1 MNLSKTIVSEK
12 VLFIKRKLEMRKAI
26 AIVIQ
31 TIIFITAW
39 FVMTPDQVVD
49 NTHIFGLIGSYDT
62 VPGNTV
68 WVLLGAA
75 ILSII
80 NLWVW
85 WPKSPTRQSV
95 EVAAAKS
102 AETVEAKAADPDPI
116 VPKMD

>member
-1 MNLSKTIVSEK
+1 MK
-12 VLFIKRKLEMRKAI
+12 KAI
-26 AIVIQ
+26 MVQ
-31 TIIFITAW
+31 VIIFVVAW
-39 FVMTPDQVVD
+39 FVMTPDTLED
-49 NTHIFGLIGSYDT
+49 NTHLFGLFGDVEVIK
-62 VPGNTV
+62 GNSI
-68 WVLLGAA
+68 WVLTGAA

-102 AETVEAKAADPDPI
+102 AETVEAKAEEAAKAADPDPI

>member
-1 MNLSKTIVSEK
+1 MNLSETIVSKK
-12 VLFIKRKLEMRKAI
+12 VLFTKRKLEMRKAI

-49 NTHIFGLIGSYDT
+49 NTYIFGLLGNVEVI
-62 VPGNTV
+62 PGNTR
-68 WVLLGAA
+68 WVLLGAMF
-75 ILSII
+75 LSVI

-85 WPKSPTRQSV
+85 WPKSPTHQ
-95 EVAAAKS
+95 
-102 AETVEAKAADPDPI
+102 VEAKAEEAKTKEAKDKDPI

>member
-1 MNLSKTIVSEK
+1 MK
-12 VLFIKRKLEMRKAI
+12 KAI
-26 AIVIQ
+26 MVQ
-31 TIIFITAW
+31 VIIFVVAW
-39 FVMTPDQVVD
+39 FVMTPDTLED
-49 NTHIFGLIGSYDT
+49 NTHLFGLFGDVEVIK
-62 VPGNTV
+62 GNSI
-68 WVLLGAA
+68 WVLTGAA